1 MNTNRYRNSFLVRDE
16 AGDWVSPV
24 QPFTDS
30 RERRS
35 DILHT
40 VVDHDRLDALA
51 SKYLGSPLLWW
62 IIAEYNEILWFQDL
76 EVGEV
81 LRIPSF
87 ETTYLELLRR

>member
-16 AGDWVSPV
+16 AGDWISPV

-30 RERRS
+30 HERRS
-35 DILHT
+35 DILHK
-40 VVDHDRLDALA
+40 VVAHDRLDALA
-51 SKYLGSPLLWW
+51 SKYLGNPSFWW